1 MHNKTI
7 ALEVKIKFIILLIL
21 PLFLFSCWT
30 TENKEPQ
37 EIISN
42 SGAEINIAEDI
53 DSGASV
59 NISNSWANIEVSASW
74 VEINSNSGEISVSDW
89 NKSNIKVAENKINVA
104 TENNVKVEVNSWVDL
119 NSAEISKET
128 QETLQDI
135 DKLLNSIN

>member
-1 MHNKTI
+1 
-7 ALEVKIKFIILLIL
+7 
-21 PLFLFSCWT
+21 
-30 TENKEPQ
+30 
-37 EIISN
+37 
-42 SGAEINIAEDI
+42 
-53 DSGASV
+53 
-59 NISNSWANIEVSASW
+59 
-74 VEINSNSGEISVSDW
+74 VSDW